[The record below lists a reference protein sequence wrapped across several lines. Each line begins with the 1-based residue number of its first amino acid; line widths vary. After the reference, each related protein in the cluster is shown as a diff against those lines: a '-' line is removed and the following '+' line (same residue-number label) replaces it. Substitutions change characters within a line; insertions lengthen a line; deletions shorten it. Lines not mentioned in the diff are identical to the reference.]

1 MSIEQEAQK
10 FIGEH
15 AATVRPLFHRS
26 SLAAWEAAT
35 TGSEAALRQSAEART
50 ASIRV
55 YSNAADLAE
64 VRRLRATDEVR
75 DPLLARQ
82 LELLEQTYTASQLP
96 GDVIEDLTFRESE
109 LEGIYY
115 NFRADF
121 EGDSASNNELREV
134 LVPEDDGERRRRI
147 WEASKTIGN
156 VVAEPLRE
164 LVRRRNTAARQLGFR
179 NYYEM
184 ELWHQEIGREELTD
198 LLQEFRRLSD
208 AAYKEVRARLDD
220 AMARRFGV
228 AVEDLRPWHWD
239 DFFSQE
245 APSYGAVDLDPF
257 FAESVDL
264 EGMAR
269 NYFARIDLPIDD
281 VLARSDLYEREGKDQ
296 HAFCSDLDR
305 EGDVRV
311 LCNLRPNER
320 WAKTLLHE
328 LGHAV
333 YDKFLP
339 SSLPFLLRTAAHT
352 LSTEAI
358 AMFFGRLTRDPEWLR
373 TELDANLSASDIA
386 DLDEQQ
392 RLSML
397 VAARWMLVMADFESA
412 LYEDP
417 DRPDLNRLWWDLV
430 EEYQLI
436 RRPDGRDAPD
446 WATKIH
452 LALAP
457 VYYHN
462 YLLGELMASQLT
474 LTMDAGEAG
483 GTPGEAGD
491 APGDFLRRR
500 IFDRGASLA
509 WNDLLREATGEPLSA
524 RFFVQ
529 QFVGEP
535 LAGSS

>member
-1 MSIEQEAQK
+1 MNSIEREAAA
-10 FIGEH
+10 FIERH
-15 AATVRPLFHRS
+15 TSAVQPLQRS
-26 SLAAWEAAT
+26 ANLAAWEAAT
-35 TGSEAALRQSAEART
+35 TGSEDALRVSAEART
-50 ASIRV
+50 ALKQI
-55 YSNAADLAE
+55 YSNRDDFAE
-64 VRRLRATDEVR
+64 IKRLRGSGKVR

-82 LELLEQTYTASQLP
+82 LELLEQTFTVSQLP
-96 GDVIEDLTFRESE
+96 TEVIKDLTFREAE

-115 NFRADF
+115 NFRAEF
-121 EGDSASNNELREV
+121 EGGSASNNELREM
-134 LVPEDDGERRRRI
+134 LVAELDSGRRQRI
-147 WEASKTIGN
+147 WEASKAIGPA
-156 VVAEPLRE
+156 VAERLKE
-164 LVRRRNTAARQLGFR
+164 LVRRRNAAARSLGFE
-179 NYYEM
+179 NYYLM
-184 ELWHQEIGREELTD
+184 ELGHQEIDPGELRA
-198 LLQEFRRLSD
+198 LLSEFRQLSD
-208 AAYKEVRARLDD
+208 AAYADIRGRLDHF
-220 AMARRFGV
+220 MADRFGI
-228 AVEDLRPWHWD
+228 AQEELRPWHWD

-245 APSYGAVDLDPF
+245 APVHGEVDLDPF
-257 FAESVDL
+257 FAPVDQEAL
-264 EGMAR
+264 AR
-269 NYFARIDLPIDD
+269 DYFARIELPVDD
-281 VLARSDLYEREGKDQ
+281 VLDRSDLYERDGKDQ
-296 HAFCSDLDR
+296 HAFCTDIDR
-305 EGDVRV
+305 EGDVRI

-339 SSLPFLLRTAAHT
+339 ASLPFILRTAAHT

-373 TELDANLSASDIA
+373 EMLRA
-386 DLDEQQ
+386 DLAEAQVADINEQQ

-397 VAARWMLVMADFESA
+397 VAARWMLVMADFEAA

-436 RRPDGRDAPD
+436 RRPDDRDEPD

-474 LTMDAGEAG
+474 SAIESHG
-483 GTPGEAGD
+483 GVGGRPGS
-491 APGDFLRRR
+491 FLRAQ
-500 IFDRGASLA
+500 IFDRGATLP
-509 WNDLLREATGEPLSA
+509 WNELLRVATGEPLSA

-529 QFVGEP
+529 QYVGEP
-535 LAGSS
+535 LPGPS